1 MVKELENKNNNLE
14 SQKVFCYQ
22 VLIFLKLFIKSKLQ
36 NLFDEIDKQ
45 KAELENKINSEKIQ
59 FDHLLKEK
67 ENLIE
72 EALTNNVNFSFFHKV
87 KLIF

>member
-1 MVKELENKNNNLE
+1 M
-14 SQKVFCYQ
+14 
-22 VLIFLKLFIKSKLQ
+22 IFLKHFFKSKLQ

-72 EALTNNVNFSFFHKV
+72 EALTNNVNFSFFHKL